1 VAPRQ
6 HETIVFRD
14 AGEPVCLEEV
24 QLDPPGRGEVE
35 VAIAAAGVCHS
46 DLHVRHGEWELP
58 VPLVMGHEGSGIV
71 TALGE
76 GVSHLQVG
84 DHVVLS
90 WVAPCGECR
99 NCLLGREVRCEVA
112 AGIVAL
118 GGTLNDGT
126 TRLSIGDERLHHYLG
141 TSAFAERAVV
151 PASGAIKVRDD
162 APLEAISIIGC
173 AIATGVGAVRN
184 TAQVPAGATVAVV
197 GCGGVGLSIVQG
209 AQLAGAERIIA
220 VDVRDDK
227 TELAVRLGATDV
239 IVIEPG
245 QDVGDRVRELLPE
258 GVDYAFDA
266 IGKAPVTDQCIRML
280 AIGGSAVVVGIPAA
294 GTKVSFEPQTLVDLD
309 QRIMG
314 SNYGGIRPARD
325 IPWLVDEYMAGRLFV
340 DELISA
346 RRPLAD
352 AEDSLDRLASGD
364 ALRQLLIPSMPSS

>member
-1 VAPRQ
+1 MKA
-6 HETIVFRD
+6 IVFRD
-14 AGEPVCLEEV
+14 AGEPVSLEEV
-24 QLDPPGRGEVE
+24 QLNPPRRGEVE

-46 DLHVRHGEWELP
+46 DLHVRRGEWELP

-209 AQLAGAERIIA
+209 ARLAGAERIIA

-245 QDVGDRVRELLPE
+245 QDVADRVRELLPE

-309 QRIMG
+309 QRIIG
-314 SNYGGIRPARD
+314 SNYGGIRPSRD